1 MDNFWLESN
10 DNTLKTKYD
19 PILAKKNYIERVKKM
34 VLNIQKK
41 KKNMMDFNYY

>member
-19 PILAKKNYIERVKKM
+19 PILAKKIILNVMKKW
-34 VLNIQKK
+34 L
-41 KKNMMDFNYY
+41 